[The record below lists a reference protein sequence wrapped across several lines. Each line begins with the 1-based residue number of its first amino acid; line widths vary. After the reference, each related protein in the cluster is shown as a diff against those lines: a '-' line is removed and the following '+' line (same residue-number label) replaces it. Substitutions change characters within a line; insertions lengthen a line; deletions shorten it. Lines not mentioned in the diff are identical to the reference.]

1 MLIIFLGRNFFSF
14 FLHIPIFFPN
24 FATEKLT
31 YVMKKIFF
39 FLFLLPLLV
48 SCEDKEQKAVDT
60 LMEEIR
66 QQYADGEDSVC
77 IRSIDTLRARHPKA
91 AEARREALGIYQQA
105 SLRLAQNRLAKVD
118 EALLAAQ
125 AKYKQLDSL
134 VSAHKAEGIA
144 TEEEFTSHTL
154 QRILCDS
161 LQTQFDVLCAEIR
174 YIKKRQEMDK

>member
-1 MLIIFLGRNFFSF
+1 
-14 FLHIPIFFPN
+14 
-24 FATEKLT
+24 
-31 YVMKKIFF
+31 MKKIFF
-39 FLFLLPLLV
+39 YLFLLPLLA

-66 QQYADGEDSVC
+66 QQYADGEDSAC
-77 IRSIDTLRARHPKA
+77 IRNIDTLRARHPKA
-91 AEARREALGIYQQA
+91 AAARREALGIYQQA

-134 VSAHKAEGIA
+134 VSAHKAERIA
-144 TEEEFTSHTL
+144 TQEEFTSHTL
-154 QRILCDS
+154 QRLLCDS

-174 YIKKRQEMDK
+174 YIKKRQEMDKETIE